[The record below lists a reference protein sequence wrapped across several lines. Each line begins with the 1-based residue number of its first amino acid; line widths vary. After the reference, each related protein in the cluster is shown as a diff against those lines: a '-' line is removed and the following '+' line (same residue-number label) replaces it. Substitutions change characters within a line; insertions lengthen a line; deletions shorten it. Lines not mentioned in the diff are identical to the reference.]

1 MIRRIL
7 PSLLNAADAEV
18 AAFRARLRDSY
29 WVPPGTPSDKADL
42 VFEELADKI
51 IAYLSSPNPKSP
63 DPPYRV
69 GPCKSCGAGDCY
81 AIAEPWAAKLIY
93 ADGMGYVTGGLC
105 CAHRNGGCDWSIVGE
120 CAHPMVPV

>member
-7 PSLLNAADAEV
+7 PSLLNASDAEV

-51 IAYLSSPNPKSP
+51 IAYLSSPDPKAP
-63 DPPYRV
+63 DPPYYV
-69 GPCKSCGAGDCY
+69 GSCRSCGAEDCH
-81 AIAEPWAAKLIY
+81 AIAAPWASKLIY
-93 ADGMGYVTGGLC
+93 CEGGAYVSGGLC
-105 CAHRNGGCDWSIVGE
+105 CAHHIGWSAMGR
-120 CAHPMVPV
+120 CAHPMVSAG